1 MNGVRSFWTRLQPGA
16 RVSFIAGVV
25 LIAAAVAWLCFAT
38 LRPQYQVL
46 FSRLADA
53 DAAVM
58 VDQLKRLKIPY
69 RLADDGTTI
78 EVPADQV
85 HETRLRLMSSGV
97 PLSGAVGFEI
107 FDKQG
112 LGATEQSQRV
122 SYQRALQGELARTIG
137 ALEDVKQ
144 ARVHLVLPESTLFKR
159 DRQEARAA
167 VSLTLRPGATLS
179 REQILGIQ
187 RLVAASVAALD
198 PAKVV
203 ITDQRGVTLSGV
215 DSLGATTDSSASAS
229 ATEGRLQ
236 MKREVEDY
244 VTRKIAR
251 LLDSTYGPGQAIVSV
266 DVLLNFDDIHRTV
279 QDLLPVHGGDHSVG
293 IHRKRQVLSGAG
305 TVSAATAAALPAVD
319 PSDKDAATPPS
330 NSTTEV
336 EYEYGHSVE
345 QVIAAPGGIS
355 RLNVGV
361 VVPGDLSPEK
371 QKRITDLVRVA
382 AGISDER
389 GDAIVVQ
396 PLDQLGTRTS
406 LARESAAAEVAEPAA
421 PALPQNAAAKVN
433 GGGLEEGAWKS
444 PSLWLVALLLAAG
457 FLLLQRRRPAA
468 APRRV
473 GAAPLSAQERQQL
486 LGEIQRTLTEAVAPV
501 EARAKS

>member
-1 MNGVRSFWTRLQPGA
+1 MNFARSFWARLQPGA
-16 RVSFIAGVV
+16 RISFVAGVL
-25 LIAAAVAWLCFAT
+25 LIGAVVTWLAVVT

-46 FSRLADA
+46 FSRLAET
-53 DAAVM
+53 DAAAM
-58 VDQLKRLKIPY
+58 VDQLKRLKMPY
-69 RLADDGTTI
+69 RLADEGTTI

-97 PLSGAVGFEI
+97 TLSGAVGFEI

-122 SYQRALQGELARTIG
+122 SYQRALQGELARTISS
-137 ALEDVKQ
+137 LEDVKQ

-187 RLVAASVAALD
+187 RLVGASVAALD

-215 DSLGATTDSSASAS
+215 DSLGVGGDSSSSAS

-279 QDLLPVHGGDHSVG
+279 QDLLPVHGGDHGVG
-293 IHRKRQVLSGAG
+293 IRRKRQVLGSSGAL
-305 TVSAATAAALPAVD
+305 SAAAAANLPALD
-319 PSDKDAATPPS
+319 PGDKDSSTPPS

-336 EYEYGHSVE
+336 EYEYGRSVE
-345 QVIAAPGGIS
+345 EVIAAPGGIS
-355 RLNVGV
+355 RLSVGV

-371 QKRITDLVRVA
+371 QQRITDLVRVA
-382 AGISDER
+382 AGINAER

-396 PLDQLGTRTS
+396 PLDQLGARTTLS
-406 LARESAAAEVAEPAA
+406 QESATPEVAEPAA
-421 PALPQNAAAKVN
+421 SVEPQTIHPKV
-433 GGGLEEGAWKS
+433 GGGWLEEGTWKS
-444 PSLWLVALLLAAG
+444 PSLWVAALLLAG
-457 FLLLQRRRPAA
+457 GVLLLQRRR
-468 APRRV
+468 APRFG
-473 GAAPLSAQERQQL
+473 GATPLSVQERQQL
-486 LGEIQRTLTEAVAPV
+486 LVEIQRTLSDAVGSA